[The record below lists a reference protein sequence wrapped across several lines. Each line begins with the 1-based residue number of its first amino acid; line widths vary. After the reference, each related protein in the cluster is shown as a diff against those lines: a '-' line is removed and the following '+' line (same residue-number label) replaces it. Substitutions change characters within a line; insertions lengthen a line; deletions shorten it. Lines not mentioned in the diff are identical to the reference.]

1 MWSWSPEFVFEL
13 VVVRKRKVTALL
25 YVGCCA
31 QQDCGSKWSLRCAAL
46 PTGSGSSLPMTTP
59 GMPSSSGRTAG
70 GYNSGASSPPQ
81 KQTYTPNVSPPMGD
95 PQPQI
100 DGKQFFQVAR

>member
-1 MWSWSPEFVFEL
+1 
-13 VVVRKRKVTALL
+13 
-25 YVGCCA
+25 
-31 QQDCGSKWSLRCAAL
+31 
-46 PTGSGSSLPMTTP
+46 MTTP